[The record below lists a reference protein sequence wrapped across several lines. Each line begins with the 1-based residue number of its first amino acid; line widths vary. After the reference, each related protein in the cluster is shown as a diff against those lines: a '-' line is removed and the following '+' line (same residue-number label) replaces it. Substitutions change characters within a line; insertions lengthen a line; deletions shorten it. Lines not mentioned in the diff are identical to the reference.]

1 MSTYNTIS
9 SHTDC
14 FKIHVQKRNSEE
26 SLFNIFEVSCV
37 SPKNYKCVKLYFA
50 VTTAGNYTMKSVQ
63 FFLIWQVIF
72 GESTKC
78 ETCANCRDLI
88 FCTIYISYV

>member
-9 SHTDC
+9 SHTDR

-26 SLFNIFEVSCV
+26 SLFNIFEISCV
-37 SPKNYKCVKLYFA
+37 SPQNSECVKLYFA

-63 FFLIWQVIF
+63 FFF
-72 GESTKC
+72 FNMAS
-78 ETCANCRDLI
+78 
-88 FCTIYISYV
+88 YIRRKYKM